1 MTGEAVRT
9 SGEDTQ
15 PRLVLRPFGPHDEET
30 LIGWFATA
38 EELQLFAGDSLR
50 WPLDRRQ
57 LELIRGD
64 PTVRAWTAIEPGRD
78 EGLAIGHIEITRLP
92 ERGWY
97 RLARVAIA
105 PQRRGFGLGLELVN
119 AAVDEALRVG
129 AVGVDL
135 RVYHSN
141 DAARATY
148 RAAGFTDI
156 GRDRTQPDLR
166 WMIREF
172 GR

>member
-1 MTGEAVRT
+1 MTGEAVR
-9 SGEDTQ
+9 SGGEATQ
-15 PRLVLRPFGPHDEET
+15 PRLVLRRFGPEDEET
-30 LIGWFATA
+30 LIGWFATP

-64 PTVRAWTAIEPGRD
+64 STVRAWTAIEPQRD
-78 EGLAIGHIEITRLP
+78 EALAIGHIELTRLP
-92 ERGWY
+92 DRRWY

-105 PQRRGFGLGLELVN
+105 PQRRGLGLGLALVN
-119 AAVDEALRVG
+119 AAVEEALRLG

-141 DAARATY
+141 AAARATY
-148 RAAGFTDI
+148 RAAGFADI
-156 GRDRTQPDLR
+156 GRDRAQPDLR